1 MISCTTEVIS
11 SILSSLLVIM
21 ESVEQLN
28 SHLKVL
34 KQALLQEK
42 DKRKENL
49 KVSDLIK
56 SQIRSIDDQNLGV
69 VRDN

>member
-1 MISCTTEVIS
+1 
-11 SILSSLLVIM
+11 M